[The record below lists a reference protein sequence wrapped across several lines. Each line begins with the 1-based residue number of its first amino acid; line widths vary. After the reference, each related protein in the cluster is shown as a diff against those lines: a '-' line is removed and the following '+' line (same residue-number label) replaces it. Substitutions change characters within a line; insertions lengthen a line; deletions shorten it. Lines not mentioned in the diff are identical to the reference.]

1 MSTFHY
7 HSTQTAI
14 ESWTC
19 RLFLI
24 NWEIALGFDVI
35 RVSSRLKVF
44 AHMGCEGGN
53 KNYCVWPISVG
64 VASAWKSVILH
75 RLCCPDHQLDKVR
88 FSATVQSHAKR
99 AKVDGVNL
107 NNSNNFVVLDS
118 STDLSKPISI
128 LRQAQTPIVARK
140 TSIVGDDDEVA
151 MELPTRRDSSGNDIV
166 EIQPESPDEEPD
178 DNEDEND
185 EMGEFYMPCE

>member
-1 MSTFHY
+1 M
-7 HSTQTAI
+7 
-14 ESWTC
+14 
-19 RLFLI
+19 
-24 NWEIALGFDVI
+24 
-35 RVSSRLKVF
+35 
-44 AHMGCEGGN
+44 
-53 KNYCVWPISVG
+53 
-64 VASAWKSVILH
+64 
-75 RLCCPDHQLDKVR
+75 
-88 FSATVQSHAKR
+88 
-99 AKVDGVNL
+99 

-166 EIQPESPDEEPD
+166 EIQPESPDEEPT